1 MIYYRSLDFD
11 ETTEPKQLRS
21 TGSLKE
27 VTYAE
32 LEIQFN
38 PPDITSDMYDNTMDD
53 LDYMTFCARTT
64 LGVEYPNE
72 DIPGQIVEKEKD
84 TINENENQEMDD
96 PDFDPMGEDLYAVL
110 DEHEF
115 KFNRSTKVS
124 QKEADLLMQVR
135 GRSQTAFTR

>member
-1 MIYYRSLDFD
+1 MICFRSLDFD

-32 LEIQFN
+32 LEMDFN

-72 DIPGQIVEKEKD
+72 DIPGMVIPVVEFSREVYK
-84 TINENENQEMDD
+84 I
-96 PDFDPMGEDLYAVL
+96 
-110 DEHEF
+110 
-115 KFNRSTKVS
+115 RKVF
-124 QKEADLLMQVR
+124 
-135 GRSQTAFTR
+135 G

>member
-1 MIYYRSLDFD
+1 MYILHISFVKQSICYRSLDFD

-72 DIPGQIVEKEKD
+72 DIPGMAIRVVKFSLRK
-84 TINENENQEMDD
+84 I
-96 PDFDPMGEDLYAVL
+96 FDCERMQ
-110 DEHEF
+110 
-115 KFNRSTKVS
+115 RSPIH
-124 QKEADLLMQVR
+124 
-135 GRSQTAFTR
+135 

>member
-1 MIYYRSLDFD
+1 MASSWCVLHISPVKQHIYNRSLDFD

-32 LEIQFN
+32 LEMDFN

-72 DIPGQIVEKEKD
+72 DIPGRV
-84 TINENENQEMDD
+84 
-96 PDFDPMGEDLYAVL
+96 
-110 DEHEF
+110 
-115 KFNRSTKVS
+115 SKVV
-124 QKEADLLMQVR
+124 ADHDDLLSNTLKVYVNE
-135 GRSQTAFTR
+135 

>member
-1 MIYYRSLDFD
+1 MKLFPKYVIRYLFILTCYMYGILFIKIICFRSLDFD

-32 LEIQFN
+32 LEMDFN

-72 DIPGQIVEKEKD
+72 DIPGMAIPVVEFSREGYK
-84 TINENENQEMDD
+84 I
-96 PDFDPMGEDLYAVL
+96 
-110 DEHEF
+110 
-115 KFNRSTKVS
+115 RKVF
-124 QKEADLLMQVR
+124 
-135 GRSQTAFTR
+135 G